1 MLKNAFNK
9 HSKKLLLA
17 CAIAASGAATIPAAY
32 ADDYEIDTRGSHAF
46 VQFRIKHLGY
56 SWLYG
61 RFNDFKG
68 TFSYDETNP
77 AKNTVNVDIN
87 VDSVDSM
94 HAERDKHLR
103 GEKFLNTAKF
113 PSAQFVSTEYVPT
126 GAGTADLKG
135 NLTLHGVTKPIV
147 LKVEHIGG
155 GNDPWGG
162 YRNGFEGKVTIQPAD
177 YGMDLVKALG
187 ESASEVELFL
197 SVEGIRTK
205 DLKAKK

>member
-1 MLKNAFNK
+1 MLKTAFNK
-9 HSKKLLLA
+9 HSKKILLA
-17 CAIAASGAATIPAAY
+17 CAIAASSAITLPAAY
-32 ADDYEIDTRGSHAF
+32 ADDYEIDTRGAHAF

-61 RFNDFKG
+61 RFNEFEG
-68 TFSYDETNP
+68 TFTFDETNP
-77 AKNTVNVDIN
+77 AKNAVNVDIN
-87 VDSVDSM
+87 VESLDSM

-103 GEKFLNTAKF
+103 GEKFLNTGKF
-113 PSAQFVSTEYVPT
+113 PKAKFVSTEYLPT

-135 NLTLHGVTKPIV
+135 DLTLHGVTKSIV

-162 YRNGFEGKVTIQPAD
+162 YRNGFEGKVTIKPAD
-177 YGMDLVKALG
+177 FGMDLVKALG

-197 SVEGIRTK
+197 SVEGIRSK
-205 DLKAKK
+205 ALKAKK